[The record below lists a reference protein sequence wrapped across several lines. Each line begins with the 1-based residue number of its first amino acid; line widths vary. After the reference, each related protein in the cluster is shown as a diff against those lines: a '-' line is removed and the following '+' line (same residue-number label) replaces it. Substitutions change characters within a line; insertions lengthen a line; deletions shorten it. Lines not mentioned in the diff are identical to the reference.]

1 MPRGK
6 KARKTGDDSE
16 DEEEVESGEDF
27 VPEDKG
33 VQSSSEEFEAE
44 EKPKKEP
51 KAKSRRGKKAAESL
65 NPPDENPEAEESKS
79 PRGDEES
86 AKKEHKP
93 RAKRAKKPAD
103 PTLEVPGAKDDANL
117 ESKDVKSPQGE
128 ESSNL
133 ETKPKT
139 KRGKKNAEPVP
150 EEPIIPETTPED
162 IQNFIKSNL
171 SLPDLSHALFDL
183 FKNSSAPRELINSAV
198 SVIFEIVESEST
210 RFEWGKKLIREL
222 FNEHMD
228 PRPKLKEAHF
238 FPNPVSEAKLI
249 KHLTSAKNKMII
261 CVFALTNNNMAD
273 AIRQAKAN
281 GVDIRLI
288 FDDEMMRMPGSDV
301 KALHDEGY
309 PVRVDLD
316 PKAHMHNKFVVID
329 DRIVITGSYNWTKQA
344 TNKNNENVAI
354 FEDKDIAE
362 MYTKEFNRLWD
373 DFASSVDQH
382 LGGETK
388 EVKVGA

>member
-16 DEEEVESGEDF
+16 EEEEEESGEDF
-27 VPEDKG
+27 VPDDKAP
-33 VQSSSEEFEAE
+33 QSSSEEFEEE

-51 KAKSRRGKKAAESL
+51 KAKSRRGKKAAENL
-65 NPPDENPEAEESKS
+65 NPPDGNPEPGEGKS
-79 PRGDEES
+79 PRAEEES
-86 AKKEHKP
+86 AKKEKKP
-93 RAKRAKKPAD
+93 RAKRAKKQAD
-103 PTLEVPGAKDDANL
+103 ATLEVPGSNADENL

-128 ESSNL
+128 DSTNK
-133 ETKPKT
+133 ETKPKA

-150 EEPIIPETTPED
+150 EEPVVPETTTEEV
-162 IQNFIKSNL
+162 QNFIKSNPE
-171 SLPDLSHALFDL
+171 LPDLSHALLDL
-183 FKNSSAPRELINSAV
+183 FKNSSTPRDLINSAV
-198 SVIFEIVESEST
+198 SVIFQIVESEPT
-210 RFEWGKKLIREL
+210 RFEWGKNLIRAI

-238 FPNPVSEAKLI
+238 FPNPTSEAKLI
-249 KHLTSAKNKMII
+249 KHLLSAKKKMII

-288 FDDEMMRMPGSDV
+288 FDDEMMKVPGSDV
-301 KALHDEGY
+301 KALYDEGY
-309 PVRVDLD
+309 PLRVDLD

-354 FEDKDIAE
+354 FEDQEIAD
-362 MYTKEFNRLWD
+362 MYTQEFNRLWD

-382 LGGETK
+382 LGGVPK
-388 EVKVGA
+388 EAKVDA